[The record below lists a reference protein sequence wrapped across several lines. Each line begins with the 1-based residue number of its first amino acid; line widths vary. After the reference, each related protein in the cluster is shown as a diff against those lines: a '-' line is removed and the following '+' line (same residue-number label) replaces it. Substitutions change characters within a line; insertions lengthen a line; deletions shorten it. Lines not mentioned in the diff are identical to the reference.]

1 MDVLSSWVKYRL
13 SYYVAF
19 DCNGIETDA
28 LGQVLFLPFLRFLSL
43 YILLLS
49 FAILFLHIAPNVY
62 IALAYNYPLD
72 MVL

>member
-1 MDVLSSWVKYRL
+1 MDVLSSWAKYPL
-13 SYYVAF
+13 LDYVAF
-19 DCNGIETDA
+19 DCNDIETDA

-49 FAILFLHIAPNVY
+49 SAILFLHIAQNLY
-62 IALAYNYPLD
+62 IVMAYNYPLD